1 MPTVALRLVEG
12 ADLDAIFDQMRDP
25 ASVRMAA
32 FTTDN
37 PNDRTAFD
45 SHMAKVMGSPDV
57 TMRAVTDADRL
68 VGTIASFVLEGETE
82 VTYWI
87 DRSSWGKGLASRALA
102 LFLQDIYVRP
112 LRARVASYNIG
123 SLRVL
128 QKNGFRSVGTQTSYA
143 AARGTEIEE
152 TLLELS

>member
-1 MPTVALRLVEG
+1 
-12 ADLDAIFDQMRDP
+12 
-25 ASVRMAA
+25 MAA
-32 FTTDN
+32 FTTEN

-57 TMRAVTDADRL
+57 TMRAVTDDDRL

-102 LFLQDIYVRP
+102 LFLRRH
-112 LRARVASYNIG
+112 LRKTAPCPGR
-123 SLRVL
+123 
-128 QKNGFRSVGTQTSYA
+128 Q
-143 AARGTEIEE
+143 
-152 TLLELS
+152 